1 MISQTFEELFKKAI
15 RLQMN
20 DLADVVATGG
30 AQSFEEYKH
39 LTGQVAGLA
48 FAERIFLDLVAKF
61 HEEDDQ

>member
-30 AQSFEEYKH
+30 AQTFDEYKH

-48 FAERIFLDLVAKF
+48 FAERIFWI
-61 HEEDDQ
+61 